1 MKQSWPQQEL
11 NPGPLTLQP
20 DALPLH
26 HRALHVK
33 LEKIEG
39 YEVPSSSLFAK
50 NNILIL
56 CQFMIHKPPY
66 NFQSSPKYDE
76 KVGLKFWKRA
86 APSRTRSRV
95 PWLGSQ
101 TLYHYTK
108 ELWMTILRKLK
119 DMKFLVHHSFK
130 FAKKQYF
137 FIEEM

>member
-1 MKQSWPQQEL
+1 LKQSLPQQEL

-26 HRALHVK
+26 HRALHGK

-76 KVGLKFWKRA
+76 KVGLKF
-86 APSRTRSRV
+86 
-95 PWLGSQ
+95 
-101 TLYHYTK
+101 
-108 ELWMTILRKLK
+108 
-119 DMKFLVHHSFK
+119 
-130 FAKKQYF
+130 
-137 FIEEM
+137 